1 MGDGVGQ
8 GTNDWDPVFSD
19 AASATNQAPVFGSCD
34 HVSTNQSSDAA
45 GARRRSWRR
54 RNFSSLEARSWDQ
67 AKQEAKQTISKGIQT
82 AIPRPKLFPTR
93 LFGFRGFR
101 T

>member
-1 MGDGVGQ
+1 MGP
-8 GTNDWDPVFSD
+8 GTNDWEPDPDPVFSD
-19 AASATNQAPVFGSCD
+19 AASATNQTPVFGSCD
-34 HVSTNQSSDAA
+34 HVSTNQSSDTA
-45 GARRRSWRR
+45 GVRRRSWRR

-82 AIPRPKLFPTR
+82 AIPRPKLFFTC
-93 LFGFRGFR
+93 LFGFRGFW